1 MTSAEVDGKSTLA
14 DPLIDAQ
21 CKRPLI
27 LYHEATCG
35 HPCTC
40 CQFCDDDG
48 ADMSTS
54 HGSTA
59 VDDWHGCAD
68 FAYNI
73 RAVTEHGN
81 LIAHGVGC

>member
-1 MTSAEVDGKSTLA
+1 MENLAGILVHIAISVMMTV
-14 DPLIDAQ
+14 LIRAHHMAQ
-21 CKRPLI
+21 
-27 LYHEATCG
+27 
-35 HPCTC
+35 
-40 CQFCDDDG
+40 
-48 ADMSTS
+48 
-54 HGSTA
+54 TA